1 MWLLATA
8 IFGRRRR
15 FGESPAGIFP
25 NRSRAADLL
34 LFSAACNSNPTRKR
48 WPSLTRRVT
57 MGAASSTCA
66 HFSISATLAYASR
79 YYGGRGNANPAPE
92 VPRLFKL
99 LMREHLGRVG
109 SSRDARGRR

>member
-1 MWLLATA
+1 MALAYA
-8 IFGRRRR
+8 SGYYGGR
-15 FGESPAGIFP
+15 FVH
-25 NRSRAADLL
+25 L
-34 LFSAACNSNPTRKR
+34 
-48 WPSLTRRVT
+48 
-57 MGAASSTCA
+57 A

-109 SSRDARGRR
+109 SSRARAAGGKTDWQSVLRQTQQPRTRGRK